1 MKIKVKVFF
10 VLLFV
15 LSIRTAYAV
24 ENTDSVVYQD
34 QSVNGVVY
42 LQEPSVLVIRNVI
55 VNPSGHL
62 NARSLNGIE
71 LRPPFEVKLG
81 GQLELEHGSMYRIHY
96 TYDTAGNVKSRERD

>member
-1 MKIKVKVFF
+1 MRPNVKAFV

-15 LSIRTAYAV
+15 LSIRTVYAV

-42 LQEPSVLVIRNVI
+42 LQEPSVLVIQNVV
-55 VNPSGHL
+55 VNLSGHL
-62 NARSLNGIE
+62 NARSQNGIK
-71 LRPPFEVKLG
+71 LKAPFEVKLG

-96 TYDTAGNVKSRERD
+96 TYDTAGNVKSRERE